1 MAAEA
6 ATDGASFRQRAP
18 SAMRLAAGVT
28 RYDLNPPKMMF
39 RNLTASTA
47 LTLDQYADID
57 QFRESERY
65 VHAESVPLKA
75 DRFSA
80 ARASLKLPSCRLS
93 LVHTFPRI
101 INGYDMANRLVV
113 VVPMD
118 GISSARVN
126 GETIGQCLL
135 LLKGSVSCTI
145 HEPEGRL
152 VAILSAEPEAFNG
165 DWLHFDNGYL
175 LVRPSAKKLAR
186 LQTLIQSLLE
196 FAADAAAALQ
206 VPDLQLTT
214 QASLLEAFNSAV
226 GQGHIN
232 GAADRRSLDRY
243 KQIVDRMD
251 DLFRSDPTARP
262 NCEWLADEMGISAR
276 TLQTA
281 VRSVCGLGPQSYF
294 RLRRLWSVRR
304 QLRTGAPAL
313 TVKASALAH
322 GFVHMGEFSDTY
334 RRTFGELPSETL
346 GNSRRGST

>member
-1 MAAEA
+1 
-6 ATDGASFRQRAP
+6 
-18 SAMRLAAGVT
+18 
-28 RYDLNPPKMMF
+28 MMF
-39 RNLTASTA
+39 RNLSSSIA
-47 LTLDQYADID
+47 LTLDQYVDID

-75 DRFSA
+75 DQFFA
-80 ARASLKLPSCRLS
+80 ARASLKLPSCTLS

-135 LLKGSVSCTI
+135 LLKGAVNCTI

-152 VAILSAEPEAFNG
+152 VAILSAEPEAF
-165 DWLHFDNGYL
+165 DCDRLYFDDGYL
-175 LVRPSAKKLAR
+175 LVQPPTAKLAR

-196 FAADAAAALQ
+196 FAADAAAAIR
-206 VPDLQLTT
+206 VPDLQLTA
-214 QASLLEAFNSAV
+214 QASLLEAFNGTISH
-226 GQGHIN
+226 GHIKS
-232 GAADRRSLDRY
+232 AADRRPLGRY
-243 KQIVDRMD
+243 KEVVDRMD

-281 VRSVCGLGPQSYF
+281 VRCVCGLSPQSYV

-313 TVKASALAH
+313 TVKASALAN
-322 GFVHMGEFSDTY
+322 GFVHMGEFSDAY

-346 GNSRRGST
+346 GNSRRRST